1 LLQGLQLSEQP
12 EWARLQERIG
22 EAARRERRGFTLFVA
37 AMLLIVISIFMIVL
51 LPPSPIPIA
60 VVIMSAFLAVLQNS
74 LVRHY
79 GGEKKR
85 LIEELANFAFENSM
99 CPECGKQMPQRNL
112 TVCPFCGSALIPP
125 REL

>member
-1 LLQGLQLSEQP
+1 MI
-12 EWARLQERIG
+12 A
-22 EAARRERRGFTLFVA
+22 EAGRREKRGFTLFVA

-51 LPPSPIPIA
+51 LPPSPIPVA
-60 VVIMSAFLAVLQNS
+60 VVIMSALLALLQNY
-74 LVRHY
+74 LVKHY
-79 GGEKKR
+79 GSEKKR

-112 TVCPFCGSALIPP
+112 TVCPFCGSSLAPS